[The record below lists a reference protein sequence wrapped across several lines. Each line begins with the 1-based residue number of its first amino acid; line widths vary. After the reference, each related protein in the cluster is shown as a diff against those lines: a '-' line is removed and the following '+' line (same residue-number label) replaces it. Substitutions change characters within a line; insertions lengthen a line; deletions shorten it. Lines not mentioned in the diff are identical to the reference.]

1 MISKRELFLRGG
13 PHPFDVI
20 GCGAFLIQPKNR
32 RRRQHRWGR
41 NKNERGDNLRH
52 QVVKYQWGEELL
64 CRRGRVYKSS
74 GRSAAIKRKS
84 WGYSHSVPGKGE
96 EVSFILAYL
105 YALHVLCFIRP
116 RRWMVPSIFQ
126 QHPFTLF
133 LKIIRLLFYFFSSY
147 NFVRK
152 GERKKSTP
160 KKKKK
165 RGSLCEQFVLLLMM
179 EPFWYN
185 VTHQLVIKES
195 WKIFH
200 FFFLRKGR
208 KESKKNILGERYYIV
223 GTWDYH

>member
-20 GCGAFLIQPKNR
+20 GCGAFLIQPRNR

-52 QVVKYQWGEELL
+52 QVVKYQRGEELL

-84 WGYSHSVPGKGE
+84 WGYSHSVPGKGG

-133 LKIIRLLFYFFSSY
+133 LKIIRLLFYFFLLIISCAREREKSPHPKKKAAPSVSNSFCFWWCSLFDIMWPTNWLKISFFY
-147 NFVRK
+147 LK
-152 GERKKSTP
+152 KGGERKEK
-160 KKKKK
+160 
-165 RGSLCEQFVLLLMM
+165 
-179 EPFWYN
+179 
-185 VTHQLVIKES
+185 
-195 WKIFH
+195 
-200 FFFLRKGR
+200 
-208 KESKKNILGERYYIV
+208 
-223 GTWDYH
+223 